1 MDELHLAQRIA
12 TIAIWVLPALF
23 AITVHEVA
31 YGWVARALGD
41 PTAMMLGRLTVN
53 PLKHID
59 PVGTVLLPGLLL
71 YLGGFVFGWARPV
84 PVTRENLRD
93 PHRDMALVAVAGPGA
108 NLVMALFW
116 TLVVRLGALTHEAL
130 PWLGVPLVYMGVNLH
145 QPGPAPARPGAD
157 PAPRRWADPRRA
169 PAPAVRGPV
178 RTDGALRSRHPAGA
192 AGPRCPWTGP
202 VARTI
207 LRRHRPGVA
216 RRTSGRGH
224 PAGPGGPGRAVSPGR
239 AIHARRRVP
248 SGLHPPDP
256 PRSRRKR
263 S

>member
-31 YGWVARALGD
+31 HGWVARALGD

-93 PHRDMALVAVAGPGA
+93 PHRDMALVAAAGPTA

-116 TLVVRLGALTHEAL
+116 TLVVRLGTLIHEAL
-130 PWLGVPLVYMGVNLH
+130 PWLGVPLVYMGVAGIFINLILLLLNLV
-145 QPGPAPARPGAD
+145 PILPLDGGRILAALL
-157 PAPRRWADPRRA
+157 PRRVAARWARMEPYGLVILLA
-169 PAPAVRGPV
+169 LLALGVLGQALSPV
-178 RTDGALRSRHPAGA
+178 LFFGATALGRLGGLPEGITLQVLEALGAL
-192 AGPRCPWTGP
+192 
-202 VARTI
+202 
-207 LRRHRPGVA
+207 
-216 RRTSGRGH
+216 
-224 PAGPGGPGRAVSPGR
+224 
-239 AIHARRRVP
+239 
-248 SGLHPPDP
+248 
-256 PRSRRKR
+256 
-263 S
+263 

>member
-130 PWLGVPLVYMGVNLH
+130 PWLGVPLVYMGVAGIFINLVLLLLNLV
-145 QPGPAPARPGAD
+145 PILPLDGGRILAALL
-157 PAPRRWADPRRA
+157 PRRF
-169 PAPAVRGPV
+169 
-178 RTDGALRSRHPAGA
+178 A
-192 AGPRCPWTGP
+192 ARF
-202 VARTI
+202 ARTEPYGLVI
-207 LRRHRPGVA
+207 LLALLALGVLGQVLSPVLFFGA
-216 RRTSGRGH
+216 TALGWL
-224 PAGPGGPGRAVSPGR
+224 GGLPKGVTLQVLEALGV
-239 AIHARRRVP
+239 
-248 SGLHPPDP
+248 L
-256 PRSRRKR
+256 
-263 S
+263 

>member
-31 YGWVARALGD
+31 HGWVARALGD

-130 PWLGVPLVYMGVNLH
+130 PWLGVPLVYMGVAGIFINLVL
-145 QPGPAPARPGAD
+145 PLDGGRILAALL
-157 PAPRRWADPRRA
+157 PRRF
-169 PAPAVRGPV
+169 
-178 RTDGALRSRHPAGA
+178 A
-192 AGPRCPWTGP
+192 ARF
-202 VARTI
+202 ARTEPYGLVI
-207 LRRHRPGVA
+207 LLALLALGVLGQVLSPVLFFGA
-216 RRTSGRGH
+216 TALGWL
-224 PAGPGGPGRAVSPGR
+224 GGLPEGVTLQVLEALGV
-239 AIHARRRVP
+239 
-248 SGLHPPDP
+248 L
-256 PRSRRKR
+256 
-263 S
+263 

>member
-31 YGWVARALGD
+31 HGWVARALGD

-71 YLGGFVFGWARPV
+71 YLGGIVFGWARPV

-130 PWLGVPLVYMGVNLH
+130 PWLGVPLVYMGVAGIFINLV
-145 QPGPAPARPGAD
+145 PILPLDGGRILAALL
-157 PAPRRWADPRRA
+157 PRRF
-169 PAPAVRGPV
+169 
-178 RTDGALRSRHPAGA
+178 A
-192 AGPRCPWTGP
+192 ARF
-202 VARTI
+202 ARTEPYGLVI
-207 LRRHRPGVA
+207 LLALLALGVLGQVLSPVLFFGA
-216 RRTSGRGH
+216 TALGWL
-224 PAGPGGPGRAVSPGR
+224 GGLPEGVTLQVLEALGV
-239 AIHARRRVP
+239 
-248 SGLHPPDP
+248 L
-256 PRSRRKR
+256 
-263 S
+263 

>member
-31 YGWVARALGD
+31 HGWVARALGD

-130 PWLGVPLVYMGVNLH
+130 PWLGVPLVYMGVAGIFINLVLLCSTWCRSCPSTVGGSSPRSC
-145 QPGPAPARPGAD
+145 PGGSRPGSHGRSPTVSSSCWRCWPSVSLDRSCRPYYSSAPPPWGGSADFRKGSPCRSWRPWACCEPGASHSRKTTGPLGTASARPS
-157 PAPRRWADPRRA
+157 
-169 PAPAVRGPV
+169 AV
-178 RTDGALRSRHPAGA
+178 A
-192 AGPRCPWTGP
+192 A
-202 VARTI
+202 
-207 LRRHRPGVA
+207 
-216 RRTSGRGH
+216 
-224 PAGPGGPGRAVSPGR
+224 
-239 AIHARRRVP
+239 
-248 SGLHPPDP
+248 
-256 PRSRRKR
+256 
-263 S
+263 

>member
-31 YGWVARALGD
+31 HGWVARALGD

-130 PWLGVPLVYMGVNLH
+130 PWLGVPLVYMGVAGIFINLV
-145 QPGPAPARPGAD
+145 PILPLDGGRILAALL
-157 PAPRRWADPRRA
+157 PRRF
-169 PAPAVRGPV
+169 
-178 RTDGALRSRHPAGA
+178 A
-192 AGPRCPWTGP
+192 ARF
-202 VARTI
+202 ARTEPYGLVI
-207 LRRHRPGVA
+207 LLALLALGVLGQVLSPVLFFGA
-216 RRTSGRGH
+216 TALGWL
-224 PAGPGGPGRAVSPGR
+224 GGLPEGVTLQVLEALGV
-239 AIHARRRVP
+239 
-248 SGLHPPDP
+248 L
-256 PRSRRKR
+256 
-263 S
+263 